1 MRKKAKVT
9 RNRDIEEFKNY
20 LREEELSENTIASY
34 VRSVEKY
41 LEFCKGNISKQTA
54 IAFKQDLLTKNSAN
68 TVNLR
73 ICAVESYFKFTGENL
88 GIKRIATQKR
98 SYVQNVISIEQFN
111 HLIDCLRSD
120 GKYKYAAWFSIIA
133 KTGAR
138 VSEFLQFTKA
148 DLDRGYK
155 DLWTKGKVRRIMFP
169 KSLIS
174 EVSEYYQDLSPNDS
188 LCISRYGKP
197 ITDRGIDEALKDQ
210 AKRYGIPKEVAH
222 CHSLRHLFAVEF
234 LKRNNNISLLAD
246 LMGHSGVNTTMIY
259 TRLSSEQQQEALD
272 KAVDW

>member
-1 MRKKAKVT
+1 MANEAKVT
-9 RNRDIEEFKNY
+9 VASDIEAFKAY
-20 LREEELSENTIASY
+20 LIGEELSENTIESY
-34 VRSVEKY
+34 VWTVKKY
-41 LEFCKGNISKQTA
+41 LEFCKGDISKQTA

-73 ICAVESYFKFTGENL
+73 ICAVESYFKFRGENL
-88 GIKRIATQKR
+88 GIKRVATQKK

-111 HLIDCLRSD
+111 HLIDCLRRD
-120 GKYKYAAWFSIIA
+120 GKHKYVAWFSIIA

-169 KSLIS
+169 KSLIA
-174 EVSEYYQDLSPNDS
+174 EVSEYYQDLSPDDS
-188 LCISRYGKP
+188 LCISRHGKP
-197 ITDRGIDEALKDQ
+197 ITDRGIDEALKKQ
-210 AKRYGIPKEVAH
+210 AIMYGIPKEVAH

-259 TRLSSEQQQEALD
+259 TRLSREQQQEALD